1 MGSYSSLL
9 LDGYRIDQSKSYI
22 NPYWSCLFTEDDR
35 RSRDV
40 LYDLYYTEPINDG
53 NEVPTYEYAAT
64 AETVKMRLE
73 IMGYTLPKV
82 KSEYLC
88 GIESALKT
96 IQEYYTETESVY
108 QFTKVDQEHILRLKE
123 GGFQYWL
130 DLIRHLIKY
139 DINVYDDR
147 LGSEDDIFRFMLE
160 YNDIDQDLYLGY
172 PNIGFGFFLRGA
184 LEAVNPDAELVLDI
198 TDLVS
203 SGYYGIN
210 EAVCAGTAMSHIKST
225 LHFQKIIIIT
235 EGSSDRN
242 ILSKSLKLLYPKAE
256 NYFSF
261 LDFES
266 YKAEGGTGALEK
278 TVKSFAAAGIS
289 NKIIALFDYD
299 AAGVAAAERL
309 RKKRLPNN
317 ICVMTLPEIELARNY
332 PTIGAQ
338 GSSIENVNGRACSI
352 EMYLGKDILI
362 NDNNELTAVEW
373 KGLEQSLNIYQGEI
387 FDKARLQKKFV
398 EKINRSISNGCTEP
412 EQFWDDL
419 RLVFQSIFA
428 AAANINILP
437 TRLIIR

>member
-9 LDGYRIDQSKSYI
+9 LDGYQIDQSKSYI
-22 NPYWSCLFTEDDR
+22 NTYWSCFFTEDDK
-35 RSRDV
+35 RSRTV
-40 LYDLYYTEPINDG
+40 PYDLYYTEPING
-53 NEVPTYEYAAT
+53 CNEVPSFEYAAT

-73 IMGYTLPKV
+73 IMGYTLKRV
-82 KSEYLC
+82 ESMYLQ
-88 GIESALKT
+88 GIDSALKT
-96 IQEYYTETESVY
+96 IQEYDIENVY
-108 QFTKVDQEHILRLKE
+108 QFTKIDKQHILSLKK
-123 GGFQYWL
+123 GGFKYWVGL
-130 DLIRHLIKY
+130 LKHLIKHN
-139 DINVYDDR
+139 INVYDER
-147 LGSEDDIFRFMLE
+147 LDAEDDIFRFMLE

-184 LEAVNPDAELVLDI
+184 LEAVNSDAELVLDF

-203 SGYYGIN
+203 SGYYGEN
-210 EAVCAGTAMSHIKST
+210 EAVCAGTAMSHVEST
-225 LHFQKIIIIT
+225 LHFQKIIILN

-242 ILSKSLKLLYPKAE
+242 ILSKALKVLYPKME

-317 ICVMTLPEIELARNY
+317 ICVMTLPEIDLARNY
-332 PTIGAQ
+332 PTVGAQ

-362 NDNNELTAVEW
+362 NDNNELTVVEW
-373 KGLEQSLNIYQGEI
+373 KGLEHSLNIYQGEI
-387 FDKARLQKKFV
+387 FDKARLQKKFI
-398 EKINRSISNGCTEP
+398 EKINKSISNGCVEP
-412 EQFWDDL
+412 DQFWDDL
-419 RLVFQSIFA
+419 RKVFQSIFA
-428 AAANINILP
+428 AAANISNLP
-437 TRLIIR
+437 TRLNIR